1 MSKGKI
7 MLCVLGAVLGMASFC
22 LGMFV
27 LTEESVKGV
36 SGVMIGIGSSVFA
49 LSLGGLL
56 QAALVPKKVLE
67 EQKRQ
72 KDIDVHDERN
82 VRIREKTGAKTN
94 SVIFYL
100 HIAIAIV
107 LSALDVDAWVLI
119 MIAGLLVIQVVL
131 LITLSNYYL
140 KRM

>member
-7 MLCVLGAVLGMASFC
+7 MLCVLGVVLGMASV
-22 LGMFV
+22 LIGIFV
-27 LTEESVKGV
+27 LVDDSTKMI
-36 SGVMIGIGSSVFA
+36 SGMMLGIGSAAFA

-56 QAALVPKKVLE
+56 RAALVPKKVLE
-67 EQKRQ
+67 EQKQQ

-82 VRIREKTGAKTN
+82 VRIREKTGAKIN

-119 MIAGLLVIQVVL
+119 MIAGLLAIQVIL
-131 LITLSNYYL
+131 LITLSNYYA

>member
-7 MLCVLGAVLGMASFC
+7 MLCGLGAVLGLASV
-22 LGMFV
+22 LVAIFV
-27 LTEESVKGV
+27 LADDSTKMI
-36 SGVMIGIGSSVFA
+36 SGMMLGIGSAAFA

-82 VRIREKTGAKTN
+82 VRIREKTGAKIN
-94 SVIFYL
+94 SVMFYL
-100 HIAIAIV
+100 LIAIAIV

-119 MIAGLLVIQVVL
+119 MIAGLLAIEVIL
-131 LITLSNYYL
+131 LISLSNYYS